1 MVMMCVDSSFR
12 KLDSEREERRR
23 GHGGGGLWPKGCRFT
38 AMFFKLGS
46 LKVFSVH
53 QT

>member
-23 GHGGGGLWPKGCRFT
+23 GHGGGGCGPKAVGLQQC
-38 AMFFKLGS
+38 
-46 LKVFSVH
+46 FSNWDL
-53 QT
+53 